1 MKIIITPAI
10 LDALKTVDAG
20 NAPRLEQA
28 GHWIVTTE
36 GGFLTLELPAM
47 RPVPF
52 DPRTGQ
58 DA

>member
-1 MKIIITPAI
+1 MKIIITSAI

-28 GHWIVTTE
+28 GQWIVATE

-52 DPRTGQ
+52 DPR
-58 DA
+58 ASEA